1 MTIVLATP
9 EPCALGELT
18 AQRAPRQLDFFS
30 EHLTHEAALYHY
42 PAGGGFFTINQRAPG
57 KIKLRQ
63 ACYPNSKLVS
73 VIDMV
78 LQGHDGG
85 DCYISQQSFT
95 NRTRLTA
102 HIMSLSG
109 CYVDLDPYKE
119 VFKDGPPPPLALQL
133 LAIARPEDRVDF
145 ILNYCIERGIELP
158 SIIVHSGRGLY
169 LKWLLTNTLPRA
181 ALPRWNAVQ
190 KKLTDLFTPVAADPT
205 GKDASR
211 ILRLCGT
218 QNAKAHGENTSV
230 RVLWT
235 RPGVSTAPHT
245 FDFEKLCSAV
255 LTWSQEEVQVFRAKQ
270 AIWDANKA
278 AAAKTLNKLVSR
290 ASSPGELSAA
300 TLWWD
305 RLSDI
310 RRLVELRYGASGVP
324 ENSGERNTYCWVV
337 ANALSYNVDSTRL
350 YPEMCSVFR
359 EICPS
364 YTPAE
369 IRTSASSILTRV
381 RTGVERY
388 KMTTAKF
395 RSHFGIDDSE
405 ARQLLTL
412 GAGRGRKKQV
422 NEGAMGFERM
432 EHLPHAEYLAE
443 TTRRRQAA
451 AGYTNTIKSLA
462 SEEQRVIALRLSA
475 EGLSVRAIADE
486 LSASKSSVARWL
498 KRC

>member
-1 MTIVLATP
+1 MSALATH
-9 EPCALGELT
+9 ESCAT
-18 AQRAPRQLDFFS
+18 RAPQQLDFFS

-57 KIKLRQ
+57 KVKLRQ
-63 ACYPNSKLVS
+63 ACYPNSKLLS

-78 LQGHDGG
+78 LQGYDGG

-102 HIMSLSG
+102 HVMSLSG
-109 CYVDLDPYKE
+109 CYVDLDPYK
-119 VFKDGPPPPLALQL
+119 VFKKGPPPPLALQL

-145 ILNYCIERGIELP
+145 VLNYCVDRGIELP
-158 SIIVHSGRGLY
+158 SLIMHSGRGLY
-169 LKWLLTNTLPRA
+169 LKWLLTTTLPRA

-190 KKLTDLFTPVAADPT
+190 KELTDLFTPLAADPT
-205 GKDASR
+205 AKDASR

-218 QNAKAHGENTSV
+218 QNAKAAGENTSV

-235 RPGVSTAPHT
+235 RPGVGAAPLT
-245 FDFEKLCSAV
+245 FDFETLCSAV
-255 LTWSQEEVQVFRAKQ
+255 LTWSQEEVHVFRAKQ

-278 AAAKTLNKLVSR
+278 AAAKTLNKLISR

-324 ENSGERNTYCWVV
+324 EDSGERNNYCWVV
-337 ANALSYNVDSTRL
+337 ANALSYNVDSARL

-369 IRTSASSILTRV
+369 VRTSASSILTRV

-412 GAGRGRKKQV
+412 GAGRGRKKPV
-422 NEGAMGFERM
+422 NEGVMGFERM

-443 TTRRRQAA
+443 TTRRRQEAA
-451 AGYTNTIKSLA
+451 KYMHNIRALA
-462 SEEQRVIALRLSA
+462 SEDQRAMALRLSG
-475 EGLSVRAIADE
+475 EGMSIRAIADE
-486 LSASKSSVARWL
+486 MRASKSTIARWI
-498 KRC
+498 KVA